1 MMNELVLIVEDEKDI
16 AQLLRYNL
24 QKAGYRTVVACD
36 GDQALSVARCG
47 KPDLVLLDI
56 MLPERDG
63 WEVCRRL
70 RASEQAAATPII
82 MITALDAEESRLR
95 GLQTGADDYIT
106 KPFSVC
112 EVLLKVRKLLD
123 RSDELQTHRRRR
135 TEAETQISYLVHEL
149 KNSLS
154 IIGGYALLASEQDGT
169 CDYLDR
175 ISTTTE
181 YMDQI
186 LSDASLLVRLEKG
199 APPPALEPLTLNEVI
214 EDILGAFRITA
225 VDKGITLHLAG
236 GTGCQVWGERSA
248 VCQIVTNLVS
258 NAIKYNRTGGT
269 VCIRIDEQGDGVDLS
284 VTDEGPGI
292 PPDQQ
297 NRIFEKYYR
306 CPGSE
311 HVKGSG
317 IGLYVVKL
325 LTESIGGTVR
335 VASDRAVGST
345 FTISLRRAGD
355 AVLAVRSPR

>member
-1 MMNELVLIVEDEKDI
+1 MNELVLIVEDEKDI

-24 QKAGYRTVVACD
+24 QKAGYRTVVAYD
-36 GDQALSVARCG
+36 GDQALSVERFG

-63 WEVCRRL
+63 WEVCRRM
-70 RASEQAAATPII
+70 RASEQSQATPII

-95 GLQTGADDYIT
+95 GLQIGADDYLA
-106 KPFSVC
+106 KPFSVR

-123 RSDELQTHRRRR
+123 RSNELRAHRVHRS
-135 TEAETQISYLVHEL
+135 EAESQISYLVHEL
-149 KNSLS
+149 KNCLS
-154 IIGGYALLASEQDGT
+154 IIGGYTLLASERDDG
-169 CDYLDR
+169 CSYLER

-186 LSDASLLVRLEKG
+186 LSDASILVRLEKG
-199 APPPALEPLTLNEVI
+199 ASPPPLKQFALHEVI
-214 EDILGAFRITA
+214 EETLGAFRLTA
-225 VDKGITLHLAG
+225 VDRGVILHLAG
-236 GTGCQVWGERSA
+236 GTGCRVWGEQRA
-248 VCQIVTNLVS
+248 VRQIVTNLLS
-258 NAIKYNRTGGT
+258 NAVKYNRTGGA
-269 VCIRIDEQGDGVDLS
+269 VWVRIDERGGGIDLS

-292 PPDQQ
+292 APDQRQ
-297 NRIFEKYYR
+297 RIFEKYYR

-335 VASDRAVGST
+335 VASDKAGGTT
-345 FTISLRRAGD
+345 FTVSFRRADD
-355 AVLAVRSPR
+355 AVPAIRSAG